1 VVWQRPNLLLL
12 DEPTNHL
19 DLEMRQALAVAL
31 QEYAGAMVLV
41 SHDRHLLRTVA
52 DEFRIVHGGKA
63 EPFDGDLEDYAKWL
77 ESAADGRASASQ
89 RTADDGAASGAAPS
103 SSEAA
108 SAPPRDSADARKQRK
123 REEAERRNRLAP
135 LKAQLARHEADL
147 DRLAKRTTAVQA
159 ELTAP
164 EVYADSSKDRLRAL
178 LSEQTSLARETADVE
193 AAWMETTERLES
205 LSRELEP

>member
-1 VVWQRPNLLLL
+1 
-12 DEPTNHL
+12 
-19 DLEMRQALAVAL
+19 
-31 QEYAGAMVLV
+31 MVLV

-77 ESAADGRASASQ
+77 ESAADGRAGASQ
-89 RTADDGAASGAAPS
+89 RAADDGAEAAPS